1 MTDVAQTLARAS
13 RQQQFLD
20 VIDVAEARARLR
32 AHLDPRPR
40 GTETVALGEALNR
53 VLAQD
58 VVAAVDVPGFDRAS
72 VDGFALR
79 AADTAGASEAAP
91 CRLRLNAE
99 LVTPG
104 RVPALTVAPGTATLV
119 ATGGMLPRGADA
131 VVMVEH
137 TEPCPPAPDGGHRIE
152 LRRPIAPGAALGRRR
167 RRHRPRR
174 DLAAGRDGGDL
185 ARDRHARGGGPC
197 AGRRV
202 APPERRRDLDR

>member
-1 MTDVAQTLARAS
+1 MTDVAQTLERAS
-13 RQQQFLD
+13 RQRQFLD
-20 VIDVAEARARLR
+20 VIDVAEAKARLR

-53 VLAQD
+53 VLAED

-79 AADTAGASEAAP
+79 SADTAGASEAAP

-104 RVPALTVAPGTATLV
+104 RVPTLTVAPGTATVV

-131 VVMVEH
+131 VVMVEY
-137 TEPCPPAPDGGHRIE
+137 TDPCPPDPDGGRRIE
-152 LRRPIAPGAALGRRR
+152 LRRPIAPGAALAAAGGDIGRGETLLRVGTVVTSR
-167 RRHRPRR
+167 EIGM
-174 DLAAGRDGGDL
+174 LAAV
-185 ARDRHARGGGPC
+185 GPC
-197 AGRRV
+197 ARSPCSAAR
-202 APPERRRDLDR
+202 ASP